1 MGGAISLF
9 IAETQCSSLARSE
22 VGNQEQQFNNGTT
35 NSRTET
41 QSNLGQLNNKVMK
54 SSITP
59 SVKTS
64 QTVTTPAVM
73 TLSNDQRQKVLPL
86 S

>member
-1 MGGAISLF
+1 MGSAISLF
-9 IAETQCSSLARSE
+9 IAETKCSSLARSE

-35 NSRTET
+35 NSKTDT
-41 QSNLGQLNNKVMK
+41 QSNLGQLNNKVTK
-54 SSITP
+54 PSITP

-64 QTVTTPAVM
+64 QTVTPAVM